1 MDEELTTPCIRKIP
15 GETGLAA
22 GSHSCCGQLQGI
34 MARPMVCVVNVQ
46 SVERILFSIFNRFN
60 VDFAGPPA
68 VSYTEKITSPVNHH
82 PIMV

>member
-22 GSHSCCGQLQGI
+22 GLHSFSGQLQGI
-34 MARPMVCVVNVQ
+34 MALPDGVLC
-46 SVERILFSIFNRFN
+46 ERAECGADTLLHPQPVN
-60 VDFAGPPA
+60 VDFASPPA
-68 VSYTEKITSPVNHH
+68 VSYTEKITSPVNHT